1 MEYVTFLFS
10 EERTICSTPKSWTST
25 ENGKDYCWYPIL
37 FEKSNIKKIIKNA
50 VEPEQDSGKWTKLEG
65 TIVDDAVYQYND
77 NETQIS
83 KYVKNSVLDSDF
95 NDGNDEL
102 IQDLP
107 RIETSQKVRDILAHR
122 LKTRNEQKE
131 IKTPRDKENM
141 KMMTNLVVSYN
152 EKKTSGFNKKEDL
165 LTGVGDLSQQQ
176 KRKNNGGL

>member
-25 ENGKDYCWYPIL
+25 ENGKDYCWYPTL
-37 FEKSNIKKIIKNA
+37 FEAVNIKQIIKTA

-65 TIVDDAVYQYND
+65 TIVDDAVYQYKDND
-77 NETQIS
+77 TQIS
-83 KYVKNSVLDSDF
+83 KYINNQVLESDF

-107 RIETSQKVRDILAHR
+107 MIETSQRVRDILAHR
-122 LKTRNEQKE
+122 LKTRNEQKD

-141 KMMTNLVVSYN
+141 KMLTNLVLGYN
-152 EKKTSGFNKKEDL
+152 EAKPSGLKIKVDL
-165 LTGVGDLSQQQ
+165 LTGVGDLSQQ
-176 KRKNNGGL
+176 KRKNKGGL